1 MRDNY
6 LGDVCTICKLEYT
19 PKKEIPATVCEA
31 CWKENQIDNP
41 QTDCEIC
48 GDPYIK
54 RDQNNKFSICDKCL
68 FEHVFSNKDTVVY
81 HSHKKNNHHK
91 HKNKHKGNK

>member
-1 MRDNY
+1 MRDNL

-19 PKKEIPATVCEA
+19 PKKEIPAPVCEA

-48 GDPYIK
+48 GDPFIK
-54 RDQNNKFSICDKCL
+54 RDKNNKFSICGRCL
-68 FEHVFSNKDTVVY
+68 SEHVFSNKDTVVY
-81 HSHKKNNHHK
+81 PYHKKK
-91 HKNKHKGNK
+91 HKKENKCKAH